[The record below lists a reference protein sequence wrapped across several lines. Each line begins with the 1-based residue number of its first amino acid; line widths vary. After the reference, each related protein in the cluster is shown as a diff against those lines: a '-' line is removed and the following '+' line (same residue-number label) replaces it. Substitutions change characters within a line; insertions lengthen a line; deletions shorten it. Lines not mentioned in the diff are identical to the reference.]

1 MQYRSQFLKRLFRP
15 YFIALALVL
24 TAAMFVLY
32 FACTEHVKNNA
43 NDAVRSL
50 AEKTSRQAEVFI
62 DELDLLSEQVKKQS
76 GLLNKFTELQ
86 NDRSHENYFNK
97 DVLASID
104 ISSGF
109 KNLLINR
116 TDSYHIAVYNN
127 LGDVITSR
135 EYNADPQAADLASSG
150 YTGLIHRI
158 IASGGRV
165 ISFSDSDKWIG
176 DENDCII
183 LAKALKNDY
192 SDNVYGIVEVRGTT
206 DAFAEALGSDG
217 NAGVIALRDRST
229 GSIVYPVG
237 QPPDNYT
244 MQNTYPMSGLNWDIV
259 VYYTNPLTR
268 RFKIQLISWLGA
280 AYVILLML
288 IFGITQMIG
297 KRVTE
302 PLLQLTSYVRRVNAP
317 DSQLIPVNADA
328 IDEIKEL
335 EDSFSKML
343 ERVNRAVESEKAAY
357 MAALQA
363 QMNPHFLYNTL
374 AVIGSAGAEYGCTG
388 VYDMCSELSDMLR
401 YTTAYSSACVP
412 LSDELEH
419 TKNYLLLMK
428 ARYEDY
434 FTYSIDIE
442 RELYSMQVPKLFIQ
456 PLAENCF
463 KHGFKEKE
471 PPWRIDIKMTGSA
484 EAWELSV
491 CDNGIG
497 ISGEKISEIQT
508 RISDR
513 TAGVRLGGEN
523 GLGIV
528 NTIIRLK
535 LTHNENTRLEISSGE
550 GAEIKIITGA
560 DDNGGKRD
568 V

>member
-1 MQYRSQFLKRLFRP
+1 MKYRSQFLKRLFRP

-50 AEKTSRQAEVFI
+50 AEKTSRQTEVFI
-62 DELDLLSEQVKKQS
+62 DELDLLAEQVKKQS

-86 NDRSHENYFNK
+86 NDRSHENYFHK
-97 DVLASID
+97 DVLACID

-116 TDSYHIAVYNN
+116 TVNYHIAVYNN

-135 EYNADPQAADLASSG
+135 EYNADPQAAELASAG
-150 YTGLIHRI
+150 YSGLIHRI
-158 IASGGRV
+158 TASGGRYV
-165 ISFSDSDKWIG
+165 SFSDSDKWADSESG
-176 DENDCII
+176 CVT

-192 SDNVYGIVEVRGTT
+192 SDNIYGIVEVRGTT
-206 DAFAEALGSDG
+206 AALREALGADG
-217 NAGVIALRDRST
+217 SGGVIAVRDRST
-229 GSIVYPVG
+229 GSTAYPIG
-237 QPPDNYT
+237 MPPDNYT
-244 MQNTYPMSGLNWDIV
+244 MQTTYPMNDLNWDIV
-259 VYYTNPLTR
+259 VYYSNPLTN
-268 RFKIQLISWLGA
+268 RFKLQLISWLGA
-280 AYVILLML
+280 AYVILLLL

-302 PLLQLTSYVRRVNAP
+302 PLVQLTSYVRRVNAP
-317 DSQLIPVNADA
+317 DSQLAPVNAAA

-343 ERVNRAVESEKAAY
+343 ERVNRAAESEKAAY
-357 MAALQA
+357 LAALQA

-401 YTTAYSSACVP
+401 YITAYGSASVP
-412 LSDELEH
+412 LSDEVEH

-434 FTYSIDIE
+434 FTYSLDIDGA
-442 RELYSMQVPKLFIQ
+442 LCNMQVPKLFIQ

-463 KHGFKEKE
+463 KHGFKKKE
-471 PPWRIDIKMTGSA
+471 PPWRIEIKITGRG

-491 CDNGIG
+491 RDNGTG
-497 ISGEKISEIQT
+497 ISDKKISEIQA

-513 TAGVRLGGEN
+513 AAMPQLGGEN
-523 GLGIV
+523 GLGIA
-528 NTIIRLK
+528 NTVIRLR
-535 LTHNENTRLEISSGE
+535 LTHNENTRLEISCGE
-550 GAEIKIITGA
+550 GTEIKIITGA
-560 DDNGGKRD
+560 
-568 V
+568 VA